1 MKIKTDF
8 ISNSSSAIYIV
19 AIPSSFE
26 IENYLTLREHANIF
40 LEYEKHNMSKEV
52 LIEKVKSLKRGSI
65 MEYDI
70 EDNSKPYLYVIL
82 NILTELGLHI
92 DEVPVPDLGYERLIN
107 ILHGNCEQK
116 IRNILEGK
124 VP

>member
-1 MKIKTDF
+1 MKVKTDF

-19 AIPSSFE
+19 AIPNSFK

-40 LEYEKHNMSKEV
+40 LGYENHNMSREV
-52 LIEKVKSLKRGSI
+52 LVEKVKSLKRGSI

-70 EDNSKPYLYVIL
+70 EDNNKPYLYVIL
-82 NILTELGLHI
+82 NILTELGLDI
-92 DEVPVPDLGYERLIN
+92 DAVPVPDLGYERLVN
-107 ILHGNCEQK
+107 ILHGSCEQK